1 MDWTLILIAIGAAHA
16 LMLSAY
22 AGVAA
27 RKRSGHAWLAA
38 LFAILAIVVTCI
50 LITHRTEGAAESI
63 ALVIEG
69 AAAFAVG
76 PTLYATIRDAID
88 RPLSKRA
95 LASHFGA
102 CALLIAAFTLLVI
115 MSPWPQVQWAVAPY
129 EMIYTAASALA
140 FAQGR
145 RAGDRS
151 ARGFWW
157 PLAALAVMAAVHV
170 GQAVRFVAP
179 AAGSDAVPLI
189 GAIAATIILAAVLVA
204 QAQRTTGPRYAR
216 STLSRAELQRIYA
229 ALERALDGPP
239 PLHRTLDLSLAQLA
253 AAAGVPMHH
262 ASQAISEIG
271 GASYYDL
278 ITGRRVADAQTRLLD
293 PANAAVA
300 VDALGMEAGFRSRS
314 AFYAAFKAATGA
326 TPAEFRRRGG
336 TIVSGTAG

>member
-1 MDWTLILIAIGAAHA
+1 MDWTLLLIGIGAAHA

-27 RKRSGHAWLAA
+27 RKRSGHAWLAG

-50 LITHRTEGAAESI
+50 LITHRTEGTIESI

-69 AAAFAVG
+69 VAAFAVG
-76 PTLYATIRDAID
+76 PTLYAAIRDAID
-88 RPLSKRA
+88 RPLSRRA
-95 LASHFGA
+95 LAAHFGL
-102 CALLIAAFTLLVI
+102 CAGLIMAFTLLV
-115 MSPWPQVQWAVAPY
+115 MRTPWPQVQWAVAPY
-129 EMIYTAASALA
+129 EMIYTALSALA

-145 RAGDRS
+145 RASDRS

-157 PLAALAVMAAVHV
+157 PLTALAVMGAVHL
-170 GQAVRFVAP
+170 GQAVRFAAP

-189 GAIAATIILAAVLVA
+189 GAIAASVILAVVLIA
-204 QAQRTTGPRYAR
+204 QAQRTAGPRYAR
-216 STLSRAELQRIYA
+216 SALSRTELQRIFA

-239 PLHRTLDLSLAQLA
+239 PLHRTLDLSLSQLA
-253 AAAGVPMHH
+253 ATAAVPAHH

-271 GASYYDL
+271 GVSYYEL
-278 ITGRRVADAQTRLLD
+278 LTARRVADAQARLLD
-293 PANAAVA
+293 PANANVA

-314 AFYAAFKAATGA
+314 AFYTAFKAATGA

-336 TIVSGTAG
+336 KIVSRTAG